1 MGSKKA
7 KEPRKEKL
15 SATIIPFPE
24 LAPREVDA
32 AAKDPFLVIPRRAS
46 IDVSSKEA
54 PKPANKD
61 DRPTLPSPKYAPWWE
76 TAILASLLIHGL
88 AVLAFSLKYSYD
100 LERAAGAASAS
111 TAEGALVIPIEVIV
125 NAALPS
131 APTPTDVNAP
141 DEKKAAK
148 TTPKDEMKTKE
159 KTEAGSPQ
167 KNDEVQEVVPTAKET
182 PTPAKRERKQ
192 KKETAQ
198 QSRSTVASTNAVAA
212 SPSEGR
218 AGAGGH
224 VEFGGTADISSYQAQ
239 VLAHLQH
246 YRVYPPE
253 AKSAGI
259 HGTTVIRFALDP
271 QGSVISASLAGG
283 SGASILDQAALS
295 MVHRASPFPPFPPG
309 LRRSRIDFAAPVRFD
324 LR

>member
-1 MGSKKA
+1 MISKNA
-7 KEPRKEKL
+7 KKPRKEKR
-15 SATIIPFPE
+15 SAVIIPFPE
-24 LAPREVDA
+24 GTPREVGV
-32 AAKDPFLVIPRRAS
+32 AAKGTFLVVPHRPS
-46 IDVSSKEA
+46 VDVRSKEA

-61 DRPTLPSPKYAPWWE
+61 DRPTLPELKYGRRWE
-76 TAILASLLIHGL
+76 IAILASLLIHGL

-111 TAEGALVIPIEVIV
+111 AVEGALVVPIEVII

-131 APTPTDVNAP
+131 APTPTDVTAP
-141 DEKKAAK
+141 DANKAAK
-148 TTPKDEMKTKE
+148 TMPKDEEKTRE
-159 KTEAGSPQ
+159 KTEAAPPQ
-167 KNDEVQEVVPTAKET
+167 KSDEAREVVRINKET
-182 PTPAKRERKQ
+182 PTPEKREREL

-198 QSRSTVASTNAVAA
+198 QSRSTAATPNAIAA
-212 SPSEGR
+212 SRSEGR

-259 HGTTVIRFALDP
+259 RGTTVIRFALDS

-283 SGASILDQAALS
+283 SGASVLDQAALS
-295 MVHRASPFPPFPPG
+295 MVRRASPFPPFPPTLG
-309 LRRSRIDFAAPVRFD
+309 RSRIDFTAPVRFD